1 MKKFTNREFNALS
14 SEVFKIAK
22 TITNKTINNCL
33 ISINKD
39 YINLSVQGSETE
51 GYKGKCNVFFYKD
64 RFAKVSEFR
73 DFYKVLSVIPSVS
86 YGKYLSIIFQEYMNC
101 GKSET
106 YFEF

>member
-14 SEVFKIAK
+14 TEVFKIAK
-22 TITNKTINNCL
+22 TITNKTINSCSV
-33 ISINKD
+33 SINKD
-39 YINLSVQGSETE
+39 YIVLSVQGSESE
-51 GYKGKCNVFFYKD
+51 EYKEKCNVFFHKD
-64 RFAKVSEFR
+64 RYAKVSEFR

-101 GKSET
+101 DKNEA